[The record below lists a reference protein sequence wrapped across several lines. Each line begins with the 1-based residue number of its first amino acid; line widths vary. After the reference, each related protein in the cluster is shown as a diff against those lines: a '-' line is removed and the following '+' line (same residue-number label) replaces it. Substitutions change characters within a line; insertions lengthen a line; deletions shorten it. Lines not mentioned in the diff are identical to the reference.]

1 MTSMADS
8 AIKSGLEIVNEFLE
22 TLERNESLD
31 AQTVASIKQL
41 QQTGNLTKVRLLQ
54 VLEQM
59 RSGTQKAE
67 LSGRFGG
74 Q

>member
-1 MTSMADS
+1 MADS

-22 TLERNESLD
+22 TLEQNELLD

-67 LSGRFGG
+67 
-74 Q
+74 

>member
-1 MTSMADS
+1 MADS

-67 LSGRFGG
+67 
-74 Q
+74 